1 MRFPSFFASA
11 CILTVMLSVGTS
23 VRGSTSSQRVNPPDV
38 TRSNDPIARLQAQM
52 DSGKITLQ
60 HDTTTGYLV
69 SMLRALRI
77 PESTQGFVFS
87 RTSLQ
92 TDLISPWSPR
102 ALYFN
107 DDVYVGYVQGSE
119 FIEIAT
125 VSPTEGA
132 VFYTFNQEP
141 TARPS
146 FKRDDTCLSCH
157 RSKTTGGLPGFMVL
171 SSVTDKSGYFLTSR
185 HSGPTA
191 DATPIKDRFGGYYVT
206 GRIENGAHS
215 GNVLSSKAFT
225 EIGNRA
231 TAGADLNFTAQSK
244 RDSVGDLFNTSHY
257 LNKHSD
263 IVALMV
269 LTHQTSVHNTIW
281 RVHDLAVKALR
292 EDSAV
297 SRYNKDTTFA
307 QTKIVT
313 SPKLQQAIDQL
324 VRELM
329 FVGEAP
335 FDGHMKGTS
344 SFAKDFAALGPH
356 DAKGR
361 SLRDLDLQTKMFR
374 YPVSF
379 LIYSEGFDALPE
391 VTRHAIYKRLRAVLT
406 GEDTNIDFAGI
417 SGPDRT
423 AALEILRATK
433 PEFNKD

>member
-1 MRFPSFFASA
+1 MRFPPLFASA
-11 CILTVMLSVGTS
+11 CVVTVMLSVATS
-23 VRGSTSSQRVNPPDV
+23 VRGSVASQPRVNAPDV

-60 HDTTTGYLV
+60 HDTSTGYLV

-125 VSPTEGA
+125 VSPSEGA

-141 TARPS
+141 TGRPA

-185 HSGPTA
+185 HSGPTT
-191 DATPIKDRFGGYYVT
+191 DATPINDRFAGYYVT
-206 GRIENGAHS
+206 GQIAGGSHS
-215 GNVLSSKAFT
+215 GNVLSTKAFT

-231 TAGADLNFTAQSK
+231 SAGSELNFTAQSK
-244 RDSVGDLFNTSHY
+244 RDTVGDLFNTSHY

-263 IVALMV
+263 LVALMV

-307 QTKIVT
+307 QTKVVT

-335 FDGHMKGTS
+335 LPGPMKGTS
-344 SFAKDFAALGPH
+344 TFTKDFAALGPH

-361 SLRDLDLQTKMFR
+361 SLRDFDLQSKMFR

-379 LIYSEGFDALPE
+379 LIYSEGFNALPD
-391 VTRHAIYKRLRAVLT
+391 VTRRAIYQRLRAVLT

-433 PEFNKD
+433 PEFDG